1 MDLATQL
8 QHDLRID
15 TSEPEGGATP
25 EVALAVATQHFL
37 EGKRVDMQILALE
50 VGVGRA
56 TLYRWFG
63 DREKLIGQ
71 VLWNLSRQA
80 LVWLAEQS
88 EPGDTE
94 HALETIEAFMRVTS
108 EFAPLQRFLAAE
120 PTLALRALLEP
131 DAPLVVALG
140 DWATDRLTAAGYGQ
154 PPGPAPRELAE
165 VMVSVTSTY
174 CWARIIAG
182 GQADVD
188 SAMRAVRVLLRS
200 EYRHETG
207 EFRNIRARETARR

>member
-1 MDLATQL
+1 D
-8 QHDLRID
+8 
-15 TSEPEGGATP
+15 
-25 EVALAVATQHFL
+25 
-37 EGKRVDMQILALE
+37 
-50 VGVGRA
+50 
-56 TLYRWFG
+56 
-63 DREKLIGQ
+63 
-71 VLWNLSRQA
+71 
-80 LVWLAEQS
+80 
-88 EPGDTE
+88 
-94 HALETIEAFMRVTS
+94 TIEAFMRVTS

-154 PPGPAPRELAE
+154 PPGPAARELAE

-207 EFRNIRARETARR
+207 EFRNTRARDGVRA